1 MITVCRLD
9 GDVVGFLAMLCRDD
23 GFAEVVNRISVD
35 VLDHVLTATQAPTLL
50 LVIDF
55 SVSFHRFLIQKS
67 I

>member
-35 VLDHVLTATQAPTLL
+35 VLDHVLTATQAP
-50 LVIDF
+50 D
-55 SVSFHRFLIQKS
+55 
-67 I
+67 